1 MEAYQKLGVTEVTT
15 IANDSRGAY
24 AWAKF
29 GFKATDPPALAA
41 KLTDRVTKAGKGQWS
56 PVLPNATKA
65 QKASI
70 QAVIDRHKDDPRLPW
85 HIAGIVTPKGQAREA
100 TVMGDGFGR
109 EARPHG
115 RGIDGPAASLRD
127 EGDVM
132 PSKSDIMGVEPDGTR
147 TDVWVLDELLADD
160 DLDEA
165 LYPACDSLS
174 AAR

>member
-41 KLTDRVTKAGKGQWS
+41 KLTDRVTKAGKGRWS

-85 HIAGIVTPKGQAREA
+85 HIAGIVTPKGQAIGKQLLWEMDWTA
-100 TVMGDGFGR
+100 KLD
-109 EARPHG
+109 
-115 RGIDGPAASLRD
+115 LR
-127 EGDVM
+127 
-132 PSKSDIMGVEPDGTR
+132 TR
-147 TDVWVLDELLADD
+147 NRWTG
-160 DLDEA
+160 
-165 LYPACDSLS
+165 CIIT
-174 AAR
+174 